1 MEIIKNGDC
10 SLTYPNKNE
19 KRKQIDMVSGL
30 RANNYIQ
37 MPENPAGSV
46 IDRPKALVE
55 KGSIAMISL

>member
-1 MEIIKNGDC
+1 ME
-10 SLTYPNKNE
+10 TYPNKNE

-30 RANNYIQ
+30 LANNSIQ